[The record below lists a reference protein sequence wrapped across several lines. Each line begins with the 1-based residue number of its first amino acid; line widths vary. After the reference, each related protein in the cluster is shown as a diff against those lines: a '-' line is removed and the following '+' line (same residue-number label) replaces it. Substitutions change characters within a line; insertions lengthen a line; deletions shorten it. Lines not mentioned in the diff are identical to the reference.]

1 MKKNITF
8 DTHENDMVCQTPL
21 SFIRNVNDLAMDM
34 SLTHLGDE
42 HLLNVKF
49 ISQIYATIKSNQD
62 KLS

>member
-1 MKKNITF
+1 
-8 DTHENDMVCQTPL
+8 MVCQTAL

-34 SLTHLGDE
+34 SLTHLRDE